1 MGQRPHIS
9 YYMASGSADG
19 VVQLWDL
26 RKLKS
31 IQSLDLGDAVNV
43 RHACLPDACPFRPG
57 VVARCADPGNDDQI
71 KTSHANQPSV
81 CPVPQSPNPPRTTH
95 STNLPTQST
104 PPQPLNRP

>member
-43 RHACLPDACPFRPG
+43 RAARFLGLGCLYSRDAILPSP
-57 VVARCADPGNDDQI
+57 PPPNI
-71 KTSHANQPSV
+71 HANP
-81 CPVPQSPNPPRTTH
+81 H
-95 STNLPTQST
+95 K
-104 PPQPLNRP
+104 